1 MDITDENNFKS
12 TKFLTL
18 NRTYTTGIID
28 TQKLKFNTA
37 AELLI
42 WQLYNKV
49 HLH

>member
-12 TKFLTL
+12 GKFWTL
-18 NRTYTTGIID
+18 NRTYTTGVID
-28 TQKLKFNTA
+28 TQMLKLNTA

-42 WQLYNKV
+42 WQMYNKV